1 VKWFGLYNVVHAE
14 NKFPKWRKHK
24 PGDDTNWTQ
33 RNTPPYLSHSFSF
46 NCWVAKEGTRTYLH
60 SYVTFSN

>member
-46 NCWVAKEGTRTYLH
+46 NCWV
-60 SYVTFSN
+60 